1 MFLQN
6 LILFQLINDKFR
18 SFINVYKS
26 PQMQTMDDKAALV
39 EKLLNWLNGELQQE
53 KEWQS
58 TSNEAL
64 VHAQV
69 SLKNFRNS
77 ILSNTKR
84 LPSIAI

>member
-1 MFLQN
+1 MRVLGKKFSKSQKLT
-6 LILFQLINDKFR
+6 IFR

-53 KEWQS
+53 KEWQT

-64 VHAQV
+64 LQAQV
-69 SLKNFRNS
+69 KLN
-77 ILSNTKR
+77 
-84 LPSIAI
+84 

>member
-1 MFLQN
+1 MRVLGKQSSKSRK
-6 LILFQLINDKFR
+6 LTIFR

-53 KEWQS
+53 KEWQT

-64 VHAQV
+64 LQAQV
-69 SLKNFRNS
+69 K
-77 ILSNTKR
+77 
-84 LPSIAI
+84 

>member
-1 MFLQN
+1 MKVLGTKHISILK
-6 LILFQLINDKFR
+6 LIAFR

-53 KEWQS
+53 KEWQT

-64 VHAQV
+64 LQAQV
-69 SLKNFRNS
+69 KTP
-77 ILSNTKR
+77 I
-84 LPSIAI
+84 